1 MKYLV
6 VSDNHGDRQILVDLL
21 AHFKDQVD
29 LFLHCGDSELPD
41 SDPLWDTFQVVAGNC
56 DYGAQYPDH
65 RTIETSV
72 DRIYMTHGHLADV
85 RFGIT
90 KVGLQAQ
97 QAAASIVLFGHTHQI
112 ACEKVGGRLFLNP
125 GSISQPRGPI
135 QIKSFAIID
144 STPEAWQVQYYD
156 RQFQKCSD
164 LNFVFSREE
173 NGNKK

>member
-21 AHFKDQVD
+21 DAYKDQVD

-41 SDPLWDTFQVVAGNC
+41 SDPLWDTYQVVCGNC
-56 DYGAQYPDH
+56 DYGAQYPNQ
-65 RTIETSV
+65 RTVETAV

-90 KVGLQAQ
+90 KLGLQAQ
-97 QAAASIVLFGHTHQI
+97 QADAAIVLFGHTHQI

-135 QIKSFAIID
+135 NVKSFGIIE
-144 STPEAWQVQYYD
+144 STAEAWHVDYYD
-156 RQFQKCSD
+156 RQFKAQED
-164 LNFVFSREE
+164 LHFVFPR
-173 NGNKK
+173 